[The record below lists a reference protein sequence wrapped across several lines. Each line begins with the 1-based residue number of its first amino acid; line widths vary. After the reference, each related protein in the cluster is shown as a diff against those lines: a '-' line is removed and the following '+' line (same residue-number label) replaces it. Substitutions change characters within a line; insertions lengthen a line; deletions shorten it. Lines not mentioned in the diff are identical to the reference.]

1 MYLTENFEPRCVLE
15 RFEDICAIPHGT
27 GHEQALGDWVMA
39 LAEKRGHEA
48 IRDAAGNILV
58 RVAATPGCENVPPI
72 LLQGHLD
79 MVLAQEEGLER
90 DMIHEPVHL
99 VLEGSI
105 LRADRTTLGADNAV
119 GLCHMLA
126 LMEADDLRHPPLELL
141 FTVCEEEGLRG
152 IQAFDM
158 SQLRARR
165 MINMDMGDP
174 DCMVIGSAGSAKLTV
189 NRPCHHTLCHDK
201 GLQILI
207 SGLRG
212 GHSGLLAGKNHTS
225 ALHVAGRIL
234 GKLCD
239 VQPARLI
246 HLESDGGSSI
256 PCKALLRVAVPDREA
271 AMALLRDTAKSLTAE
286 LWEESGF
293 SMTAT
298 ETVCEA
304 AASAGDTRALADF
317 LVLVPYDVT
326 VRSTLH
332 PEWVL
337 SSALLMTARY
347 EEGYF
352 SGLLSIRAN
361 RDEYFDGT
369 MLRIS
374 TLCRMTGITAVMQGK
389 WSPAWPESLATPLQT
404 ACRDT
409 FRALFHR
416 EMQQK
421 VEHGTVEVSVI
432 AKAIPNMDIVGFAPK
447 SRGAHTPQEHL
458 YLDTMEPFWRHLTAL
473 LASLCEG

>member
-1 MYLTENFEPRCVLE
+1 MYLTKNFEPRRVLE
-15 RFEDICAIPHGT
+15 RFEDICAIPHGS
-27 GHEQALGDWVMA
+27 GHEQALGDWIMA
-39 LAEKRGHEA
+39 LAEKRGHEV
-48 IRDAAGNILV
+48 IRDGVGNILV
-58 RVAATPGCENVPPI
+58 RVAATPGCEAVPPI

-90 DMIHEPVHL
+90 DMIREPVHL

-105 LRADRTTLGADNAV
+105 LRADQTTLGADNAV

-126 LMEADDLRHPPLELL
+126 LMDADDLRHPPMELL
-141 FTVCEEEGLRG
+141 FTVCEEEGLQG

-189 NRPCHHTLCHDK
+189 SRSCHHTFCQDR
-201 GLQILI
+201 GLQISI
-207 SGLRG
+207 FGLRG
-212 GHSGLLAGKNHTS
+212 GHSGLLAGRNHVS
-225 ALHVAGRIL
+225 ALHLAGRIL
-234 GKLCD
+234 EKLCD
-239 VQPARLI
+239 AQPTRLI
-246 HLESDGGSSI
+246 QLESDGGSGI
-256 PCKALLRVAVPDREA
+256 PRSALLRVAVPDWDT
-271 AMALLRDTAKSLTAE
+271 AMTLLRDTAQSLTDE
-286 LWEESGF
+286 LWEETGF
-293 SMTAT
+293 SMTTT

-304 AASAGDTRALADF
+304 AASVRDTRALADF

-326 VRSTLH
+326 VRNTLH

-337 SSALLMTARY
+337 SSALLMAARY
-347 EEGYF
+347 EEGRF

-369 MLRIS
+369 MLRIN
-374 TLCRMTGITAVMQGK
+374 TLCRMTGVTVAMQGK
-389 WSPAWPESLATPLQT
+389 WIPAWPESPDTQLQT

-416 EMQQK
+416 EMRQE

-432 AKAIPNMDIVGFAPK
+432 AKEIPDMDIVGFAPK

-458 YLDTMEPFWRHLTAL
+458 YLDTMEPFWKHLTAL
-473 LASLCEG
+473 LASLCEK